1 MTTSNGPDDKKPEK
15 AGREQRPYA
24 TLDLTATD
32 VSAADEKPSPAKSPA
47 PGATDST
54 SKDPPPMN
62 NDHGDRSSPP
72 PPRDIT
78 AASLTS
84 HLGAGALGAIL
95 ALIFA
100 YVIFWNDGASY
111 VTPEETAALRTQI
124 ASAQEKMAGLE
135 TQIAEAASPSD
146 ALNAANANVERLEQ
160 QLQDLTGRLAA
171 VEDRPV
177 PSGPTEQAMQQTLD
191 PVTARLKD
199 VEDRL
204 AALGKAQEEMRTDGR
219 GSALA
224 LALYNLRRAAD
235 EGKPFVNELK
245 SVADMSPVLLDLAA
259 LEPLGSEG
267 VPSIGQ
273 LKTSFETAASA
284 ALEAERQP
292 ADDSLASTLWSRVN
306 SLVSVRRK
314 GNVAGEGTRA
324 ILARTEFQ
332 LDRGSLAN
340 ALSESRQLQGP
351 ARDAMNGWIERLEAR
366 IAAEDALDRVETQLL
381 TALGRDETAKR
392 GG

>member
-1 MTTSNGPDDKKPEK
+1 MTTNNGPDDKKPEK
-15 AGREQRPYA
+15 TGREQRPYA

-32 VSAADEKPSPAKSPA
+32 VSAADEKPSPPKSAAPA
-47 PGATDST
+47 ASDST
-54 SKDPPPMN
+54 PEDPPPMN
-62 NDHGDRSSPP
+62 DDHGDRASPP

-95 ALIFA
+95 ALIFG
-100 YVIFWNDGASY
+100 YVIFWNDDTAY
-111 VTPEETAALRTQI
+111 VTREETAALQTQI
-124 ASAQEKMAGLE
+124 ASAQEKMTGLE
-135 TQIAEAASPSD
+135 TQIGQAASQSD
-146 ALNAANANVERLEQ
+146 ALNAANANVERLEK
-160 QLQDLTGRLAA
+160 QLQDLTARLAA
-171 VEDRPV
+171 VEDRPTA
-177 PSGPTEQAMQQTLD
+177 SAPTEQAMQQSLD

-235 EGKPFVNELK
+235 DGKPFGAELK
-245 SVADMSPVLLDLAA
+245 SVAEMSPVPLDLDA

-267 VPSIGQ
+267 VPSIEQ
-273 LKTSFETAASA
+273 LKTGFETAASA
-284 ALEAERQP
+284 ALEAEHQP
-292 ADDSLASTLWSRVN
+292 GDDSLSSTLWSKVS
-306 SLVSVRRK
+306 SLVRVRRK

-332 LDRGSLAN
+332 LDRGSLVN
-340 ALSESRQLQGP
+340 ALSEARQLQGP

-366 IAAEDALDRVETQLL
+366 IAAEDALDKVETQLL

>member
-15 AGREQRPYA
+15 TGREQRPHA

-32 VSAADEKPSPAKSPA
+32 VSAADEKSSPPKSAA

-54 SKDPPPMN
+54 PKEPPPMN

-72 PPRDIT
+72 PRDIT
-78 AASLTS
+78 AVSLTS

-95 ALIFA
+95 ALVFA

-111 VTPEETAALRTQI
+111 ATPEETAALQTQI
-124 ASAQEKMAGLE
+124 AGAEEKMAGLQ
-135 TQIAEAASPSD
+135 TQIAQAASPSD
-146 ALNAANANVERLEQ
+146 ALNAANANVERLEK
-160 QLQDLTGRLAA
+160 QLQGLTERLAA
-171 VEDRPV
+171 VEDRPAA
-177 PSGPTEQAMQQTLD
+177 SGPTEQAMQQSLD

-204 AALGKAQEEMRTDGR
+204 AAIAKAQEEMRTDGR

-235 EGKPFVNELK
+235 EGKPFGSELK
-245 SVADMSPVLLDLAA
+245 SVADMSPVTLDLAA

-267 VPSIGQ
+267 VPSIEQ
-273 LKTSFETAASA
+273 LRTSFETAASA

-292 ADDSLASTLWSRVN
+292 GDDSLASTLWSRVS
-306 SLVSVRRK
+306 SLVRVRRK
-314 GNVAGEGTRA
+314 GNVAGVGTPA

-332 LDRGSLAN
+332 LDRGNLAN
-340 ALSESRQLQGP
+340 AVSEARQLQGP
-351 ARDAMNGWIERLEAR
+351 ARGAMNGWIERLEAR